1 MRKYNV
7 CFVESMWNLY
17 EVIKFIVY
25 FLKIR
30 TEMALCGSY
39 HKSIKFIKFK
49 VRSFGPR

>member
-1 MRKYNV
+1 M

-25 FLKIR
+25 FLKTRI
-30 TEMALCGSY
+30 EMALCGSC

>member
-25 FLKIR
+25 FLKTR
-30 TEMALCGSY
+30 TEMTLCGSFY
-39 HKSIKFIKFK
+39 ASIKYIKFK

>member
-25 FLKIR
+25 FLKISA
-30 TEMALCGSY
+30 EMALRGSFY
-39 HKSIKFIKFK
+39 ETIKFVKFK
-49 VRSFGPR
+49 ARSFGPR

>member
-1 MRKYNV
+1 M

-25 FLKIR
+25 FFKTR
-30 TEMALCGSY
+30 TEMALRGSFY
-39 HKSIKFIKFK
+39 ETIKFVKFK